1 MSHPKIKQAIHDL
14 QQGKMII
21 VTDDQHRENE
31 GDLIMAAEKI
41 TPEAINFMIKQG
53 GGLVCLAMSGEDI
66 DRLALD
72 FMNPTRKNDDKTTP
86 FTISIDARYGTT
98 TGISAFERAHTI
110 LTAIDPKTTAHDL
123 LRPGHVFPLRAE
135 TEGVLSRAGHTEA
148 AVDLTRLA
156 GLKPAGVICEIIGET
171 GEMLRGEALKAYA
184 EKHGLTLISIE
195 ELIAYRLIHEME
207 RETKLP
213 SHAHRM
219 QKTARCVLNTSY
231 GAFDLSVY
239 DDTLLGVEHV
249 VLSRGDLSAAKQPL
263 VRVHS
268 SCMTGEV
275 FHSLH
280 CDCEA
285 QLSEAMRK
293 IAVEGEGL
301 IIYLAQE
308 GRGIGLKNKI
318 LAYALQTEGHDT
330 MTANLALGL
339 PIDARDYAIAADILK
354 QYDFS
359 RIRLMTNNPHKVA
372 YLQKYLS
379 VTIDRIPHQVEA
391 SDQANAY
398 LATKRDLLGHL
409 LA

>member
-1 MSHPKIKQAIHDL
+1 MSHTKIEQAIHDL

-31 GDLIMAAEKI
+31 GDLIMVAEKI

-53 GGLVCLAMSGEDI
+53 GGLVCLAMSGDDI

-72 FMNPTRKNDDKTTP
+72 FMNPTRQSGDKTTP

-123 LRPGHVFPLRAE
+123 IKPGHVFPLRAE
-135 TEGVLSRAGHTEA
+135 SEGVLSRAGHTEA
-148 AVDLTRLA
+148 AVDLARLA

-195 ELIAYRLIHEME
+195 ELIAYRLTHETE
-207 RETKLP
+207 RQTKLP
-213 SHAHRM
+213 SHTHRM
-219 QKTARCVLNTSY
+219 QKTAACVLNTSY

-239 DDTLLGVEHV
+239 YDTLLDAEHV
-249 VLSRGDLSAAKQPL
+249 VLSRGDLSTAKHPL

-280 CDCEA
+280 CDCA
-285 QLSEAMRK
+285 TQLSEAMRK
-293 IAVEGEGL
+293 IAMEEEGL

-354 QYDFS
+354 KYDFS

-372 YLQKYLS
+372 YLQKYLT

-409 LA
+409 LT